1 MARIAWALLANGGT
15 YRAPRATGLTKG
27 SLYKASKNKRDL
39 FEKCLDLYMVRD
51 SYKAI
56 FIAHGRSTPD
66 RDIRTYAQFDDR
78 DRQQRRKAPLRLP
91 GNECHPRAG
100 RL

>member
-1 MARIAWALLANGGT
+1 VAVALTNNTARIAWALLANGGT

-78 DRQQRRKAPLRLP
+78 ER
-91 GNECHPRAG
+91 
-100 RL
+100 